1 MARNKDASR
10 KALLDAISR
19 IKEQTYTHKD
29 LRKKAVVKLNKSNV
43 EKEAGLS
50 AGALRHHPDI
60 VKVIEGASSNNNH
73 SADDVASL
81 TEKVNKL
88 ESSNKKLKLE
98 SIRDKKDA
106 EQAKKT
112 LEEYQSKYHQTVTAL
127 FFKIPMDEREE
138 LIKSLDNSLVKGDVT
153 NINEY
158 RRK

>member
-50 AGALRHHPDI
+50 VGALRHHPDI

-81 TEKVNKL
+81 TE
-88 ESSNKKLKLE
+88 
-98 SIRDKKDA
+98 R
-106 EQAKKT
+106 
-112 LEEYQSKYHQTVTAL
+112 
-127 FFKIPMDEREE
+127 
-138 LIKSLDNSLVKGDVT
+138 LINWKFQIEN
-153 NINEY
+153 
-158 RRK
+158 

>member
-29 LRKKAVVKLNKSNV
+29 LKKRTIVKLNKSNV

-60 VKVIEGASSNNNH
+60 VKVIEGGSSNN
-73 SADDVASL
+73 SADGVASL
-81 TEKVNKL
+81 TETINILK
-88 ESSNKKLKLE
+88 ESNKKLKLE
-98 SIRDKKDA
+98 STRDKKDA
-106 EQAKKT
+106 EQAKKI
-112 LEEYQSKYHQTVTAL
+112 LEEYQSEYHQTVTAL
-127 FFKIPMDEREE
+127 FFKIPIDEREE
-138 LIKSLDNSLVKGDVT
+138 LIKSLDNSSLKGDVT

-158 RRK
+158 RLK